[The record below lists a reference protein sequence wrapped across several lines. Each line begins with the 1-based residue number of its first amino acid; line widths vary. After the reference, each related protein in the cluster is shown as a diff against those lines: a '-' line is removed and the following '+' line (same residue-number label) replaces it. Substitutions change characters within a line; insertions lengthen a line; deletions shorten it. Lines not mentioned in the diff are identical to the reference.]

1 MTLGQMVTFKGQI
14 DIGQVGPSMYEFS
27 SVGFNLVALLVRPQS
42 AVQNANLG

>member
-1 MTLGQMVTFKGQI
+1 MTLGQMVTFLGQI
-14 DIGQVGPSMYEFS
+14 DIGQVRPSMYEYS